1 MTHTHEHTLPS
12 AHGKDLVIPALLAA
26 LSVAAIS
33 LPIVTMKTMG
43 FSGGL
48 ALPSPHLLAGT
59 AYLLPLA
66 FLISIGSRFAPQ
78 ARAYRRMIEIAAL
91 AVAAGMALYVVV
103 TLLNGLSELNAA
115 NRQMSQ
121 MLGSAA
127 TRQFS
132 LSSAVSL
139 GSGSIALGLLVLGSL
154 WQVRPTRRSPSI

>member
-12 AHGKDLVIPALLAA
+12 AHGKDLVIPAMLAA

-43 FSGGL
+43 FSGGI
-48 ALPSPHLLAGT
+48 ALPSPHLLGGT

-78 ARAYRRMIEIAAL
+78 ARPYRRMIEIAAF
-91 AVAAGMALYVVV
+91 AVAAVTTLYVVV
-103 TLLNGLSELNAA
+103 TLLNGLSEMNAA

-139 GSGSIALGLLVLGSL
+139 GSGCIALGLLVLGSL
-154 WQVRPTRRSPSI
+154 WQVRPGRR

>member
-12 AHGKDLVIPALLAA
+12 AHGKDLVIPAMLAA

-33 LPIVTMKTMG
+33 LPIATMKTMG
-43 FSGGL
+43 FSGGI
-48 ALPSPHLLAGT
+48 ALPSQHLLGGT

-66 FLISIGSRFAPQ
+66 FLIAIGSQFAPQ
-78 ARAYRRMIEIAAL
+78 ARPYRRMIEIAAF
-91 AVAAGMALYVVV
+91 AVAAVTTLYVVV
-103 TLLNGLSELNAA
+103 TLLNGLSEMNAA

-132 LSSAVSL
+132 LPSAVSL
-139 GSGSIALGLLVLGSL
+139 GSGCIALGLLVLGSL
-154 WQVRPTRRSPSI
+154 WQVRSGRR

>member
-12 AHGKDLVIPALLAA
+12 ANGKEIVIPAVLAA
-26 LSVAAIS
+26 LAVAAIS

-43 FSGGL
+43 FSGGI
-48 ALPSPHLLAGT
+48 ALPSPHLLGGT

-66 FLISIGSRFAPQ
+66 FLTSIGSRFAPQ

-103 TLLNGLSELNAA
+103 TLLNGLSEMNAA

-127 TRQFS
+127 TRQLS

-139 GSGSIALGLLVLGSL
+139 GSGSIALGLLVLGGV
-154 WQVRPTRRSPSI
+154 WQVRPGRRQPSI